1 MADGEAVGVDPCISR
16 EEVERIAARAE
27 ELGARVTAV
36 LATHA
41 DWDHVCGIAAFPE
54 AEAAMGER
62 TAELVAGGGPARR
75 AEIFA
80 AEHGVRLAGPP
91 RVDRRLVV
99 GSAHRV
105 GPFVVETL
113 SLAGHTRRTRLP
125 CPRARRARRRRPS
138 LDRRVPLRDLDGR
151 YRSTLA
157 ALIGLL
163 RHDPPGRVV
172 SGTGPSAPQPR
183 PSPLRRSTS
192 LPARLYDAVGGA
204 LATAPMPSALAGPAS
219 PSSFRERVGD
229 AEMRAANV
237 AAQLAELRPSGTANY
252 DEATGRLTERPS
264 ESFSVSRPT
273 VIVAVARPRVGAGL
287 VRRRSRRR

>member
-1 MADGEAVGVDPCISR
+1 MRAERFESAWWQTASLLLVADGEAVVVDPCISR
-16 EEVERIAARAE
+16 EEVERIAARAA

-62 TAELVAGGGPARR
+62 TAELVAGGEPARR

-113 SLAGHTRRTRLP
+113 SLAGHTFDGTAYRV
-125 CPRARRARRRRPS
+125 RA
-138 LDRRVPLRDLDGR
+138 LDVLVVGDHLSTVEFPFVTSTAA

-172 SGTGPSAPQPR
+172 CGHGPERSAAEA
-183 PSPLRRSTS
+183 LAVAEVD
-192 LPARLYDAVGGA
+192 LAYLHRLYDAVGGA
-204 LATAPMPSALAGPAS
+204 LADGADPERARRAGLAVELPRAV
-219 PSSFRERVGD
+219 ED

-237 AAQLAELRPSGTANY
+237 AAQLAEL
-252 DEATGRLTERPS
+252 L
-264 ESFSVSRPT
+264 
-273 VIVAVARPRVGAGL
+273 PRG
-287 VRRRSRRR
+287 